1 MEQIHM
7 TEENTNIRRQ
17 RFKKIASK
25 RVQKILDDINVL
37 SNCSNRNNYEFS
49 DADVK
54 KMMSAIKAQ
63 IRQLEMAFS
72 DEKGNGKQTFK
83 F

>member
-1 MEQIHM
+1 M
-7 TEENTNIRRQ
+7 TVETTNMRRL
-17 RFKKIASK
+17 RFEKIASK

-37 SNCSNRNNYEFS
+37 SNCSNRNNYEYS

-54 KMMSAIKAQ
+54 KMMTAIKGQ

-72 DEKGNGKQTFK
+72 DQKGNGKQTFK

>member
-1 MEQIHM
+1 M
-7 TEENTNIRRQ
+7 TTENNNLRRQ
-17 RFKKIASK
+17 RFEKIASK

-37 SNCSNRNNYEFS
+37 SNCSNRNNYEYS

-54 KMMSAIKAQ
+54 KMMAAIRGQVK
-63 IRQLEMAFS
+63 QLEMAFS
-72 DEKGNGKQTFK
+72 DQKGNGKQTFK

>member
-1 MEQIHM
+1 MSI
-7 TEENTNIRRQ
+7 ENVNIRRQ
-17 RFKKIASK
+17 RFEKIASK

-37 SNCSNRNNYEFS
+37 SNCSNRNNYEYS
-49 DADVK
+49 EADVK
-54 KMMSAIKAQ
+54 KMMGAIKAQ

-72 DEKGNGKQTFK
+72 DQKGNGKQTFR

>member
-1 MEQIHM
+1 M
-7 TEENTNIRRQ
+7 TDEFNNIRRH
-17 RFKKIASK
+17 RFEKIASK

-37 SNCSNRNNYEFS
+37 SNCSNRNNYEYS

-54 KMMSAIKAQ
+54 KMMGAIKAQ
-63 IRQLEMAFS
+63 IRQLELAFS
-72 DEKGNGKQTFK
+72 DQKGNGKQTFK

>member
-1 MEQIHM
+1 M
-7 TEENTNIRRQ
+7 TAENINIKRQ
-17 RFKKIASK
+17 RFEKIASK

-37 SNCSNRNNYEFS
+37 SNCSNKNNYEYS

-54 KMMSAIKAQ
+54 KMMNAIKAQ
-63 IRQLEMAFS
+63 VKQLEVSFT
-72 DEKGNGKQTFK
+72 DQKGHGKQTFK

>member
-1 MEQIHM
+1 M
-7 TEENTNIRRQ
+7 TTDNTNIRRQ
-17 RFKKIASK
+17 RFDKIASK

-37 SNCSNRNNYEFS
+37 SNCSNKNNYEYS

-54 KMMSAIKAQ
+54 KMMSAIRGQLK
-63 IRQLEMAFS
+63 QLEMAFS
-72 DEKGNGKQTFK
+72 DQKGNGKQTFR

>member
-1 MEQIHM
+1 M
-7 TEENTNIRRQ
+7 TIENGNVRRH
-17 RFKKIASK
+17 RFEKIASK

-37 SNCSNRNNYEFS
+37 SNCSNRNNYEYS
-49 DADVK
+49 EADVK
-54 KMMSAIKAQ
+54 KMMGAIKAQ

-72 DEKGNGKQTFK
+72 DQKGNGKQTFK